1 MLQINHLTIRHARD
15 LRPLL
20 EDFSFTLNAG
30 DRAAIIGEEGN
41 GKSTLIKLIADPSLV
56 EGYAEYSGEIATGGA
71 RVGGNGLRGDG
82 SGDGIELVA
91 HVVLRKQS
99 RRHHSER
106 SEKELSECMFHVVD
120 YWLDWDYF
128 SKHVDEE
135 TSKRV
140 DKLGRAVSP
149 IVAPSPG
156 QHPGDK

>member
-71 RVGGNGLRGDG
+71 RVGYLP
-82 SGDGIELVA
+82 
-91 HVVLRKQS
+91 Q
-99 RRHHSER
+99 
-106 SEKELSECMFHVVD
+106 ELSAADRDLTV
-120 YWLDWDYF
+120 YDYF
-128 SKHVDEE
+128 SA
-135 TSKRV
+135 
-140 DKLGRAVSP
+140 LP
-149 IVAPSPG
+149 
-156 QHPGDK
+156 